1 MEFADTPEQ
10 ADLRAAVRAFA
21 GRHATPE
28 RVRAAMAGPDGY
40 DPKVWERLSAELG
53 LVALAVPERFGG
65 AGAGPGEVAVAVE
78 ELGRVLLPSPY
89 LSSAVAALAL
99 AGAAA
104 GVADATGGAAA
115 RGADVAGDADAARGA
130 YAAGGADAAGDADAA
145 GGADA
150 ARGAAAAERYLPGL
164 ADGSVIGAL
173 ALDADVTAAGG
184 AVTGVARNVVDGA
197 AAGLLLVRAGDELL
211 AVAAS
216 DATVEPL
223 GTLDQTRRQAAVRF
237 DRAPAVPA
245 GSALPAVAL
254 QRVLLA
260 AECAAAAEHCLDVT
274 VAYLKTRRQFGR
286 PIGSFQALK
295 HRAAD
300 LAVAVSSAHATA
312 RAAVW
317 AAGSDPAALPALA
330 PLAALHCVRTFVQVA
345 GEMIQLHGGIGFTW
359 EHEAHLYLK
368 RAKSTQLLLGP
379 ASALRAEI
387 GLAAG
392 LLPASPGG

>member
-1 MEFADTPEQ
+1 MDFADTPDQ
-10 ADLRAAVRAFA
+10 AELRSVVRAFA

-28 RVRAAMAGPDGY
+28 QVRAAMASPDGY
-40 DPKVWERLSAELG
+40 DPKVWRRLSDELG
-53 LVALAVPERFGG
+53 LTTLAVPESFGG

-78 ELGRVLLPSPY
+78 EFGRVLLPSPY
-89 LSSAVAALAL
+89 LSSAVAALVL

-104 GVADATGGAAA
+104 AYP
-115 RGADVAGDADAARGA
+115 DAAR
-130 YAAGGADAAGDADAA
+130 
-145 GGADA
+145 
-150 ARGAAAAERYLPGL
+150 RYLPGL
-164 ADGSVIGAL
+164 ADGSVTAAL
-173 ALDADVTAAGG
+173 ALDADVTATRRTVTRAARNPRHGAAAGRTVAARNPRHGAAAGG
-184 AVTGVARNVVDGA
+184 TVTGTARNVVDGA
-197 AAGLLLVRAGDELL
+197 AAGLLLVRAGDDLL

-216 DATVEPL
+216 DAAVEPL

-237 DRAPAVPA
+237 DGAPAVPA
-245 GSALPAVAL
+245 GSAGSAIAL

-260 AECAAAAEHCLDVT
+260 AECAAAAEYCLDVT
-274 VAYLKTRRQFGR
+274 VAYLMSRRQFGR

-300 LAVAVSSAHATA
+300 LKVAVSAAHATA

-317 AAGSDPAALPALA
+317 TAASDQTTLAALA
-330 PLAALHCVRTFVQVA
+330 PLAALHCARTFVQVA

-379 ASALRAEI
+379 VSALRAEI
-387 GLAAG
+387 GAAAG
-392 LLPASPGG
+392 LLPPRG

>member
-1 MEFADTPEQ
+1 MDFADNPDQ
-10 ADLRAAVRAFA
+10 AELRSVVRAFA
-21 GRHATPE
+21 QRHATPE
-28 RVRAAMAGPDGY
+28 QVRAAMAGPDGY
-40 DPKVWERLSAELG
+40 DPKVWQRLSAELG
-53 LVALAVPERFGG
+53 LTALAVPESFGG
-65 AGAGPGEVAVAVE
+65 AGAGPREVAVAVE

-99 AGAAA
+99 A
-104 GVADATGGAAA
+104 
-115 RGADVAGDADAARGA
+115 DAAEA
-130 YAAGGADAAGDADAA
+130 CPDAAQ
-145 GGADA
+145 
-150 ARGAAAAERYLPGL
+150 RYLPGL

-173 ALDADVTAAGG
+173 ALEADVT
-184 AVTGVARNVVDGA
+184 VTGGTTITGAARNVANVTVAGRTITGAARNVVDGV

-211 AVAAS
+211 AVAAA
-216 DATVEPL
+216 DASVEPL

-237 DRAPAVPA
+237 DGAPALSAGPA
-245 GSALPAVAL
+245 GPAIAL

-260 AECAAAAEHCLDVT
+260 AECAAAAARCLDVT

-300 LAVAVSSAHATA
+300 LKVAVSAAHATA

-317 AAGSDPAALPALA
+317 TAASDQTALAALA
-330 PLAALHCVRTFVQVA
+330 PLAALHCARTFVRVA

-387 GLAAG
+387 GAAAG
-392 LLPASPGG
+392 LLPAGTCG

>member
-1 MEFADTPEQ
+1 MEFADTPDQ
-10 ADLRAAVRAFA
+10 ADLRSVVRAFA
-21 GRHATPE
+21 QRHATPGQ
-28 RVRAAMAGPDGY
+28 VRATMAGPDGY
-40 DPKVWERLSAELG
+40 DAKVWERLSAELG
-53 LVALAVPERFGG
+53 LIALAVPESFGG
-65 AGAGPGEVAVAVE
+65 AGAGPAEVAVAAE
-78 ELGRVLLPSPY
+78 EFGRVLLPSPY
-89 LSSAVAALAL
+89 LSSAVAALTL

-104 GVADATGGAAA
+104 
-115 RGADVAGDADAARGA
+115 RCPDAAQ
-130 YAAGGADAAGDADAA
+130 
-145 GGADA
+145 
-150 ARGAAAAERYLPGL
+150 RYLPGL

-173 ALDADVTAAGG
+173 ALDADATVAGG
-184 AVTGVARNVVDGA
+184 TVTGVARNVVDGA

-216 DATVEPL
+216 DAAVEPL

-245 GSALPAVAL
+245 GHAVPAVAL

-260 AECAAAAEHCLDVT
+260 AECAAAAQYCLDVT
-274 VAYLKTRRQFGR
+274 VGYLMARRQFGR

-317 AAGSDPAALPALA
+317 TAASDPAALAALA
-330 PLAALHCVRTFVQVA
+330 PLAALHCARTFVQVA

-359 EHEAHLYLK
+359 EHEAHLYFK

-379 ASALRAEI
+379 VSALRAEI

-392 LLPASPGG
+392 LLPAAPGS

>member
-1 MEFADTPEQ
+1 MDFADTPDQ
-10 ADLRAAVRAFA
+10 ADLRSVVRAFA

-28 RVRAAMAGPDGY
+28 QVRAAMASPDGY
-40 DPKVWERLSAELG
+40 DPKVWQRLSAELG
-53 LVALAVPERFGG
+53 LTALAVPESFGG

-78 ELGRVLLPSPY
+78 EFGRVLLPSPY
-89 LSSAVAALAL
+89 LSSAVAALVL

-104 GVADATGGAAA
+104 ACPEAAQ
-115 RGADVAGDADAARGA
+115 
-130 YAAGGADAAGDADAA
+130 
-145 GGADA
+145 
-150 ARGAAAAERYLPGL
+150 RYLPGL
-164 ADGSVIGAL
+164 ADGSVIAAL
-173 ALDADVTAAGG
+173 ALDADVTTAGLTVKGAARNPGHGAAAGG
-184 AVTGVARNVVDGA
+184 TVTGAARDPGHGAAAGGTVTGTARNVVDGA
-197 AAGLLLVRAGDELL
+197 AAGLLLVRAGDDLL
-211 AVAAS
+211 AVAAG
-216 DATVEPL
+216 DAVVEPL

-237 DRAPAVPA
+237 AHAPAVPA
-245 GSALPAVAL
+245 GPAGPAVAL

-274 VAYLKTRRQFGR
+274 VAYLMTRRQFGR

-300 LAVAVSSAHATA
+300 LKVAVSAAHATA

-317 AAGSDPAALPALA
+317 TAASDAAPPAALAALA
-330 PLAALHCVRTFVQVA
+330 PLAALQCARTFVQVA

-379 ASALRAEI
+379 VSALRAEI
-387 GLAAG
+387 GRQAG
-392 LLPASPGG
+392 LLPAGAGA